1 MYKNASGAGMKP
13 MKLALVAALLVAGC
27 GGNPFTIDRDEDGDG
42 PDGTDGTTNAQPNRG
57 ITRVEERVADGGEN
71 NGNGYAEGFIYDA
84 VNDTFEVDGLAF
96 DGANVYTRDNQ
107 VASLGPYEVYESA
120 NTFEDSETGVVIN
133 QFLHRAIQGQSTNVD
148 ANGVPNTRFAIV
160 RTGAYVPYGFGG
172 FLYERNGRVS
182 IPSAGQA
189 GFSGEYAGLRDY
201 SGAGGLDYVTGDVN
215 VAIDF
220 EDFNDSDGLIGDG
233 VRGEVFNRRVFALN
247 GQDITAQII
256 DGINANVA
264 SPAGQLDRNGP
275 LPELIFQVGPG
286 VMSEAGEI
294 AGQLNSNVLTE
305 DGFEAFE
312 VGNYYAIL
320 ADSPTLPA
328 GELVGIVVV
337 TVADPRFAT
346 NGPTVRETGGFIA
359 YRP

>member
-1 MYKNASGAGMKP
+1 MKP
-13 MKLALVAALLVAGC
+13 MKLALMAALFVAGC
-27 GGNPFTIDRDEDGDG
+27 DGNPFGIDRDVDGGG
-42 PDGTDGTTNAQPNRG
+42 PPGVDGTPDARPNRAV
-57 ITRVEERVADGGEN
+57 TRVEERVEGGEN

-84 VNDTFEVDGLAF
+84 ENDTFEVDGLAF
-96 DGANVYTRDNQ
+96 DGANVYTRDNN

-133 QFLHRAIQGQSTNVD
+133 QFLHRAIQGQSTNVG
-148 ANGVPNTRFAIV
+148 ASGVPNTRFAIV

-189 GFSGEYAGLRDY
+189 GYSGEYAGLRDF
-201 SGAGGLDYVTGDVN
+201 SGAGGLEYVTGDVN

-247 GQDITAQII
+247 GRDITSEII
-256 DGINANVA
+256 RAINENVA
-264 SPAGQLDRNGP
+264 APGAQLDPDGP
-275 LPELIFQVGPG
+275 LPALIFQVGPG

-294 AGQLNSNVLTE
+294 AGQLNSNVVTE
-305 DGFEAFE
+305 SGIEVFET
-312 VGNYYAIL
+312 GNYYAIL

-337 TVADPRFAT
+337 TADDPRFQNA
-346 NGPTVRETGGFIA
+346 GVTVRETGGFIA